1 MALGKNA
8 GKMSALP
15 RATARLEM
23 GAALIRFLGVVGG
36 AVIEGAGDW
45 AQGYEVDGDWAVVG
59 GAGFGGGANDFPLA
73 AEAGD
78 DAALGRDFLLTTH
91 VDHNFF
97 GFVLIV
103 E

>member
-1 MALGKNA
+1 MDRW
-8 GKMSALP
+8 P
-15 RATARLEM
+15 RCWVNTPARRRRCQEWANGAIRLE
-23 GAALIRFLGVVGG
+23 
-36 AVIEGAGDW
+36 
-45 AQGYEVDGDWAVVG
+45 
-59 GAGFGGGANDFPLA
+59 LA